1 MTENESQVK
10 DQIVTS
16 ATRFFSKFGFRK
28 TTMDEIARHIHKA
41 KGLLYYYFNSKEEL
55 FNAVLEKELDDVQAE
70 LSKEISGS
78 QDSMNMLKRYILKR
92 FHLLKN
98 AVNYQETLQA
108 DFFDKY
114 HFVAGTRDRFSE
126 FERLQLASMLTRG
139 QNEGFF
145 SIKSIPATVDIL
157 MMIISGMDVHLFLQH
172 KYDEYKK
179 SLEEFSIL
187 IVNSVKKSKTYCDE
201 RKTC

>member
-1 MTENESQVK
+1 EW
-10 DQIVTS
+10 D
-16 ATRFFSKFGFRK
+16 RRK
-28 TTMDEIARHIHKA
+28 NKINRAQMDEIARHIHKA

-114 HFVAGTRDRFSE
+114 HFVAGTRERFSE

>member
-1 MTENESQVK
+1 MTENESQVR

-55 FNAVLEKELDDVQAE
+55 FNAVLEKELDTVQTE
-70 LSKEISGS
+70 LSKEMAGS
-78 QDSMNMLKRYILKR
+78 NDSMSMLKRYILKR
-92 FHLLKN
+92 FLLLKN
-98 AVNYQETLQA
+98 AVNYQETLQTE
-108 DFFDKY
+108 FFDKY
-114 HFVAGTRDRFSE
+114 RFVTGTRERFTE
-126 FERLQLASMLTRG
+126 FERLKLATMLTRG
-139 QNEGFF
+139 QDEGFF
-145 SIKSIPATVDIL
+145 SIKSVPATVDIL
-157 MMIISGMDVHLFLQH
+157 MMIISGLDVHLFLQH

-179 SLEEFSIL
+179 GLEEFSIL
-187 IVNSVKKSKTYCDE
+187 IVNSVKKSKTYSDE